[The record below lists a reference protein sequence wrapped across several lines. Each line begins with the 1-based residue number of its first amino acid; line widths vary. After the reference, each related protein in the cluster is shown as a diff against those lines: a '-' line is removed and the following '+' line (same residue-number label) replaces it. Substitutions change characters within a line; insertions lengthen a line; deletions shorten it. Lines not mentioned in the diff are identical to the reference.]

1 MRSLTAEEIKRLAS
15 RKGVKRIAVENFL
28 STMGDNAA
36 IALYNLALDA
46 RLYKWNI
53 QTIKAIED
61 GIKLASRGK

>member
-36 IALYNLALDA
+36 IASYNLALDA
-46 RLYKWNI
+46 RMYKWNI
-53 QTIKAIED
+53 QTIRAIED